1 MVANPPVERDR
12 REAALLGSLR
22 GFAAPAAPHLRRW
35 APSAMN
41 SFSSAVASRNGV
53 VLAYVAAPA
62 AAALNRHS
70 LPRRREPA
78 RGSCTRCCL
87 SARGSRKNTLFSVRS
102 GSESAVVLAPVLAL
116 AGAFVLASQGAVV
129 SSSGRRSPRGCRAAL
144 LTPNAVSRR
153 LTFARAQLPV
163 PWQSSSP
170 NPALNRTLRDKA
182 AQRRL
187 ALRWAL

>member
-1 MVANPPVERDR
+1 MKPRSAGYVK
-12 REAALLGSLR
+12 
-22 GFAAPAAPHLRRW
+22 RW
-35 APSAMN
+35 ASSAMN

-53 VLAYVAAPA
+53 VLARAAAPTS
-62 AAALNRHS
+62 AALNRHS
-70 LPRRREPA
+70 LPVRREPA

-129 SSSGRRSPRGCRAAL
+129 SSSGRGNPRGCRTAV

-163 PWQSSSP
+163 PLQRSSP

-187 ALRWAL
+187 ALR